1 MLTLNLPAPW
11 RTVEASCYHIVA
23 RAPARHPIRHRTV
36 ELCLFDDGA
45 AQVRNP
51 ESSYVMRFPDLARA
65 MAYAR
70 PLVQDG
76 TETLFRNWAA
86 DDAPLQYGW
95 RARRDAAQGWGPIA
109 TSEAEAIAAV
119 LDTAPVPDD
128 GVGSPRYA
136 FNDL

>member
-1 MLTLNLPAPW
+1 MMLTLNLPAPW

-86 DDAPLQYGW
+86 DDAPMQYGW
-95 RARRDAAQGWGPIA
+95 RARRDAAQDWGPIA
-109 TSEAEAIAAV
+109 TSEAAAIAM
-119 LDTAPVPDD
+119 TCEEI
-128 GVGSPRYA
+128 SI
-136 FNDL
+136 